1 MNYADDDWAV
11 FWCSL
16 LAPILLE
23 EVQPGERS
31 RFLQNLSQQEVTLP
45 NGRRKRISLSTLRRK
60 VRRFRQQKI
69 AGLRRQPRSDRGR
82 ARKERQAMLERAVE
96 LKKQQPRRSPHMI
109 NEFLKR
115 EFGRTIPR
123 IDDEPVSAQ
132 GRSHASQAGRYSGE
146 DPLPLSRATRATHS
160 GWATFRKDRV
170 CSTPT
175 A

>member
-23 EVQPGERS
+23 EVQPGERT

-69 AGLRRQPRSDRGR
+69 AGLRRQPGPGEEKTPGHARARGR
-82 ARKERQAMLERAVE
+82 TEEAATATISSHDQRIPEAGV
-96 LKKQQPRRSPHMI
+96 RSHDPQV
-109 NEFLKR
+109 
-115 EFGRTIPR
+115 
-123 IDDEPVSAQ
+123 DDEPASAQ
-132 GRSHASQAGRYSGE
+132 GRSHASQAGRY
-146 DPLPLSRATRATHS
+146 
-160 GWATFRKDRV
+160 
-170 CSTPT
+170 
-175 A
+175 